1 MKVWDKAGRNNP
13 GLSGSGFRL
22 CGVMDVSI
30 YVVQW
35 NLLQLALANGQ

>member
-1 MKVWDKAGRNNP
+1 MNVWDKAGRNNP
-13 GLSGSGFRL
+13 GLSVRL

-35 NLLQLALANGQ
+35 NLFRLALANGQ